1 MHKSTKGMIM
11 IIMMTITV
19 NTLLFYHYY
28 PTLVE
33 FYEELKALSFCTFHN
48 LMPLKS
54 KVEILITLDHD

>member
-1 MHKSTKGMIM
+1 
-11 IIMMTITV
+11 MMTIMI

-28 PTLVE
+28 PILVDL
-33 FYEELKALSFCTFHN
+33 YEELKALAFCSFHD